1 MTGGRSV
8 TWLEWTGAGGISI
21 PLLFLAYYALRR
33 TKSAMEMCLT
43 VYLHARTE
51 REQRATMIAM
61 AAALPEGGA
70 AARFEEGQPA
80 WLFYKHSE
88 PDQRA
93 ITSQEA
99 A

>member
-1 MTGGRSV
+1 
-8 TWLEWTGAGGISI
+8 
-21 PLLFLAYYALRR
+21 
-33 TKSAMEMCLT
+33 MCLKE
-43 VYLHARTE
+43 YLQARTE

-88 PDQRA
+88 QGRPA
-93 ITSQEA
+93 IATREA

>member
-1 MTGGRSV
+1 M
-8 TWLEWTGAGGISI
+8 GAGGISL
-21 PLLFLAYYALRR
+21 PLMFLAYYALRR
-33 TKSAMEMCLT
+33 SKSVVEMCLKE
-43 VYLHARTE
+43 YLQARTE

-80 WLFYKHSE
+80 WLFYKHSQQ
-88 PDQRA
+88 DHLA
-93 ITSQEA
+93 IVTREA

>member
-1 MTGGRSV
+1 M
-8 TWLEWTGAGGISI
+8 TWLEWMGAGGISV
-21 PLLFLAYYALRR
+21 PLMFLAYYALRR
-33 TKSAMEMCLT
+33 TKSAVEMCLKE
-43 VYLHARTE
+43 YLQARTE

-88 PDQRA
+88 QGRPA
-93 ITSQEA
+93 IATWEA

>member
-33 TKSAMEMCLT
+33 TRSAMEMCLT
-43 VYLHARTE
+43 AYLQTRAE
-51 REQRATMIAM
+51 PEQRATMIAM
-61 AAALPEGGA
+61 AAALP
-70 AARFEEGQPA
+70 
-80 WLFYKHSE
+80 
-88 PDQRA
+88 DQRA
-93 ITSQEA
+93 IITREA

>member
-1 MTGGRSV
+1 M
-8 TWLEWTGAGGISI
+8 L
-21 PLLFLAYYALRR
+21 LAYYALRR
-33 TKSAMEMCLT
+33 TKSAVETCLKA
-43 VYLHARTE
+43 YLQARTE

-80 WLFYKHSE
+80 WLFYKHSA
-88 PDQRA
+88 QGRA
-93 ITSQEA
+93 AIVTREA

>member
-1 MTGGRSV
+1 MN
-8 TWLEWTGAGGISI
+8 WLEWMGAGGISV
-21 PLLFLAYYALRR
+21 PLMFLVYYALRR
-33 TKSAMEMCLT
+33 TKSAVEMLVT
-43 VYLHARTE
+43 AHLRARAE
-51 REQRATMIAM
+51 REQRATMIAV

-88 PDQRA
+88 QGRPA
-93 ITSQEA
+93 IVTREA

>member
-1 MTGGRSV
+1 M
-8 TWLEWTGAGGISI
+8 TWLEWMGAGGISL
-21 PLLFLAYYALRR
+21 PLMFLAYYALRR
-33 TKSAMEMCLT
+33 TKSAVEMCLKT
-43 VYLHARTE
+43 YLRARAE

-88 PDQRA
+88 QGQAA
-93 ITSQEA
+93 IVTREA

>member
-1 MTGGRSV
+1 M
-8 TWLEWTGAGGISI
+8 TWLEWMGAGGISV
-21 PLLFLAYYALRR
+21 PLMFLAYYALRR
-33 TKSAMEMCLT
+33 TKSAVEMCLKA
-43 VYLHARTE
+43 YLQARTE
-51 REQRATMIAM
+51 REQRAMMIAM

-88 PDQRA
+88 QGRPA
-93 ITSQEA
+93 IVTREA

>member
-1 MTGGRSV
+1 M
-8 TWLEWTGAGGISI
+8 TWLAWMGAGGISI

-33 TKSAMEMCLT
+33 TKSAVEMCLK
-43 VYLHARTE
+43 VYLQARTE

-70 AARFEEGQPA
+70 AVRFEEGQPA
-80 WLFYKHSE
+80 WLFYKHSQ
-88 PDQRA
+88 PGQRA
-93 ITSQEA
+93 IVSREA

>member
-1 MTGGRSV
+1 M
-8 TWLEWTGAGGISI
+8 TWLEWMGAGGISV
-21 PLLFLAYYALRR
+21 PLMFLAYYALRR
-33 TKSAMEMCLT
+33 TKSVVEMCLRA
-43 VYLHARTE
+43 YLRARTE

-88 PDQRA
+88 QGQVA
-93 ITSQEA
+93 IVTREA